1 MNTDD
6 FKKLIKQYSEED
18 VTADE
23 PHVSMRCEE
32 NAITF
37 DEIKHTLFGDN
48 YPLIRIVEDRPH
60 VYKLY
65 FQLSRKTELKV
76 IIDLLRYKKINVRTI
91 KRLTYKFRLGTIQ
104 RRRF

>member
-18 VTADE
+18 ITADE
-23 PHVSMRCEE
+23 PHLGMRCVE
-32 NAITF
+32 NNITF
-37 DEIKHTLFGDN
+37 DQIKDILLSDN
-48 YPLIRIVEDRPH
+48 YPLIRIIEDRPQ

-76 IIDLLRYKKINVRTI
+76 VVDFFAYKKINIRTI